1 MLNKIAHK
9 TQQKK
14 TNEENEEIK
23 LLQPLS
29 QFPLK
34 SAHVC
39 WLFFGSLAGFVVR
52 GKRGGEE
59 EKELTLKLHRFGCVV
74 IGQFSK
80 QRRQQADKCRAGGM
94 RVCVL

>member
-9 TQQKK
+9 TPKK

-23 LLQPLS
+23 LLQLLS

-52 GKRGGEE
+52 GKRGG
-59 EKELTLKLHRFGCVV
+59 K
-74 IGQFSK
+74 
-80 QRRQQADKCRAGGM
+80 RRRS
-94 RVCVL
+94 

>member
-9 TQQKK
+9 TQEK

-52 GKRGGEE
+52 GKRGGGRGEGVDIE
-59 EKELTLKLHRFGCVV
+59 TTSIWLCCYRTIFKAETT
-74 IGQFSK
+74 
-80 QRRQQADKCRAGGM
+80 AG
-94 RVCVL
+94 R

>member
-9 TQQKK
+9 TQEK
-14 TNEENEEIK
+14 TNEEIK